1 MDFFT
6 PYLPIY
12 KNRQANRI
20 AQAFFA
26 WYMGIDLDKKRRFI
40 MRIKLTAL
48 ICFITCLHIYAAGYG
63 QSITLSVKNA
73 SLQLVLDKIEKQSG
87 YNLWVQTELLKKSNK
102 VSLAVKNKPLDA
114 VLKDVFKDQ
123 TLSYAIVGKTI
134 VVKNKVEEQNNIFG
148 GPLMVFVNIEGKIVD
163 SKGAPLPGASVK
175 VKGTTKATTAN
186 TEGKF
191 SLVADK
197 NDVLLI
203 SFVGYKTKEVP
214 LNGQSTLTIQ
224 LEESAAELSDFVVVG
239 YGSTKKVNLTG
250 AVSTVSGDVLK
261 DRPISNIA
269 QGLQGVIPNLTITN
283 FSGQPGRTSDLNI
296 RGYESINGGSP
307 LIVIDGVPTTSNSSL
322 YSLNPQD
329 VENITVLKDA
339 ASAAIYGGRATFGVI
354 LITTKSG
361 KFNSGLNIEFSS
373 NFSDKRLTELPNI
386 VTDPATVMR
395 VKNEGYKAYYG
406 TDLYNQTFMDYA
418 NKRSAD
424 PSLPPYYID
433 PADPTKYVYV
443 GSTNWFDELFRKNT
457 PTWDN
462 NLSIRG
468 GTEKVTYN
476 VSAGYLRQEGLFEG
490 NPDVYS
496 RYSLRSKT
504 EFKATSWLKLGNTT
518 QLSRTGYKYPT
529 LWNGPSRGDLFHA
542 IGRIPSFEIVN
553 NPNGSY
559 TANGVL
565 LGYLNDGG
573 RGESQKNDYLTTF
586 EAQTNFFKNSLR
598 VTTNYTFQSVNG
610 NFLDPYI
617 PLEYQYANPNVNIQD
632 GQSGL
637 GQGYNTSK
645 YNVFN
650 VFGEYEKNFGKHN
663 VKAMA
668 GYSQEGYHEDS
679 NSIFRN
685 DLISSNTPNIG
696 LALGNPSYT
705 STAGEWALRSQ
716 FFRVNYA
723 YDNKYLLEINGR
735 RDGSSRFPVDDRYVF
750 LPSGSIGWRV
760 SEENF
765 FKGLKPAI
773 SDFKLRFS
781 YGSLGNQTVSKAG
794 SSDPDYYPYI
804 PLMSSSSKIT
814 NILGGN
820 QPPAVYAPGLVSP
833 SLTWERQYT
842 KNWGTD
848 IALMGNKLNIS
859 YDYYIRDVKDMLTSS
874 RQLPAVLGTPPPRT
888 NAADLRT
895 RGWELALNY
904 NNKFN
909 LASSDFKYNFRF
921 VLADNYTVITKFDNP
936 NGNIGEYYVGKRIG
950 EIWGMETEGLFQSDA
965 EVAAHADQSA
975 VDGYYGFHAGD
986 PKYRDLNGDGKINIG
1001 KLTLGDHGDLKVIGN
1016 REARY
1021 TYGISGGFNWKGFDM
1036 SFFLQGVA
1044 KRDFWLG
1051 TSSYFW
1057 GTYRAPWEHVYQHQ
1071 LDNMWSPE
1079 NPDAYFPRYAAW
1091 RTGDIAEW
1099 RDLDVVQTRYLQDAS
1114 YLRLK
1119 NLTIGYRLP
1128 EKLVKR
1134 IGLKSFRFYLSGE
1147 NIGEINNIK
1156 FKVLDPETLGGDG
1169 SSSWGTGKSYP
1180 FQRSYSAGINV
1191 TL

>member
-12 KNRQANRI
+12 KNKVANRS
-20 AQAFFA
+20 AQGFLA
-26 WYMGIDLDKKRRFI
+26 WYMGICPDRKRRFI
-40 MRIKLTAL
+40 MRIKLVAL
-48 ICFITCLHIYAAGYG
+48 ICFVTCLHTYAAGYG
-63 QSITLSVKNA
+63 QNITLTVKNV
-73 SLQLVLDKIEKQSG
+73 SLELVLDKIKKQSG
-87 YNLWVQTELLKKSNK
+87 YDLWVQTELLKRGNR
-102 VSLAVKNKPLDA
+102 VSLNVKDKSLDL
-114 VLKDVFKDQ
+114 VLNDVFRDQ
-123 TLSYAIVGKTI
+123 SLSYAIIGKTI
-134 VVKNKVEEQNNIFG
+134 VVKT
-148 GPLMVFVNIEGKIVD
+148 KIVD
-163 SKGAPLPGASVK
+163 QTNTLGIPLMAFISINGSVVDNKGIALQGASVK
-175 VKGTTKATTAN
+175 VKGTKNATTTN
-186 TEGKF
+186 SEGKF
-191 SLVADK
+191 SIVADK
-197 NDVLLI
+197 TDVLII
-203 SFVGYKTKEVP
+203 SFIGYVTKEVP
-214 LNGQSTLTIQ
+214 LNGQSSVTIQ
-224 LEESAAELSDFVVVG
+224 LEESSADLGEFVVVG

-250 AVSTVSGDVLK
+250 AISTVSGDVLK

-283 FSGQPGRTSDLNI
+283 FSGEPGRTSDLNI

-307 LIVIDGVPTTSNSSL
+307 LIVIDGVPTTSNNSL
-322 YSLNPQD
+322 YALNPQD
-329 VENITVLKDA
+329 VESITVLKDA

-361 KFNSGLNIEFSS
+361 KFNSGLAVEFSS
-373 NFSDKRLTELPNI
+373 NFSAKKLTQLPNI
-386 VTDPATVMR
+386 VTDPATVAR

-418 NKRSAD
+418 NRRSAD
-424 PSLPPYYID
+424 PGLAPYFV
-433 PADPTKYVYV
+433 DPTDPNKYIYV
-443 GSTNWFDELFRKNT
+443 GSTNWFDELFRSST

-462 NLSIRG
+462 NLSVRG
-468 GTEKVTYN
+468 GSERVTYS

-496 RYSLRSKT
+496 RYTLRGKT
-504 EFKATSWLKLGNTT
+504 EFKLTSWLKLSNNS
-518 QLSRTGYKYPT
+518 QFSRTGYNYPT

-542 IGRIPSFEIVN
+542 IGRQPSFEIIN

-559 TANGVL
+559 TPTGVL
-565 LGYLNDGG
+565 LGYLKDGG

-586 EAQTNFFKNSLR
+586 EAQAGFLKNSLR
-598 VTTNYTFQSVNG
+598 VTTNYTFQTVNG
-610 NFLDPYI
+610 NYQDPYI
-617 PLEYQYANPNVNIQD
+617 PLYYQNANPNLSIQD

-650 VFGEYEKNFGKHN
+650 LFGEYEKDFGKHN
-663 VKAMA
+663 LKAML
-668 GYSQEGYHEDS
+668 GYSQEEFHEDETT
-679 NSIFRN
+679 IFRN
-685 DLISSNTPNIG
+685 DLISTNTPNIG
-696 LALGNPSYT
+696 LALGDPVYT
-705 STAGEWALRSQ
+705 SPAGEWGLKSQ
-716 FFRVNYA
+716 FFRLNYA

-735 RDGSSRFPVDDRYVF
+735 RDGSSRFPTDDRYVF

-781 YGSLGNQTVSKAG
+781 YGSLGNQTVNKPG
-794 SSDPDYYPYI
+794 TDDPDYYPYI
-804 PLMSSSSKIT
+804 PMLPSLSQIT
-814 NILGGN
+814 NILGGKR
-820 QPPAVYAPGLVSP
+820 PPAVYSPGLVSP

-848 IALMGNKLNIS
+848 IAFMNNKLNLS
-859 YDYYIRDVKDMLTSS
+859 FDYYIREVKDMLTAS
-874 RQLPAVLGTPPPRT
+874 RQLPAVLGTDPPRT
-888 NAADLRT
+888 NAADLKT

-909 LASSDFKYNFRF
+909 LSSSDFNYNFRF

-936 NGNIGEYYVGKRIG
+936 NGNISEYYVGKRIG

-975 VDGYYGFHAGD
+975 VNGYYGFKAGD
-986 PKYRDLNGDGKINIG
+986 PKYRDLNGDGKIDIG
-1001 KLTLGDHGDLKVIGN
+1001 KRTLGDHGDLKIIGN
-1016 REARY
+1016 DEARY

-1044 KRDFWLG
+1044 KRDYWLRS
-1051 TSSYFW
+1051 TSYFW

-1071 LDNMWSPE
+1071 IDNMWSPQ
-1079 NPDAYFPRYAAW
+1079 NPNAYFPRYAAW
-1091 RTGDIAEW
+1091 RTGDVGEW
-1099 RDLDVVQTRYLQDAS
+1099 YDLDVVQTRYLQDAS

-1119 NLTIGYRLP
+1119 NLTVGYRLQ

-1134 IGLKSFRFYLSGE
+1134 IGLKSVRFYLSGE

-1169 SSSWGTGKSYP
+1169 SWGTGKSYP

-1191 TL
+1191 TF

>member
-1 MDFFT
+1 MYKFYPKISVQPPRYAVKNLPECNLIKDLFT
-6 PYLPIY
+6 MAEMRKWIMRLNVLAI
-12 KNRQANRI
+12 
-20 AQAFFA
+20 
-26 WYMGIDLDKKRRFI
+26 LLTVFI
-40 MRIKLTAL
+40 MQVSASSLAQR
-48 ICFITCLHIYAAGYG
+48 
-63 QSITLSVKNA
+63 ITLSERNA
-73 SLQLVLDKIEKQSG
+73 KMISVFNKIRTQTG
-87 YNLWVQTELLKKSNK
+87 YDFLFTSVI
-102 VSLAVKNKPLDA
+102 
-114 VLKDVFKDQ
+114 LKDAKKV
-123 TLSYAIVGKTI
+123 TI
-134 VVKNKVEEQNNIFG
+134 DVRNATFEEV
-148 GPLMVFVNIEGKIVD
+148 LGKIFNGQPFEFRIEDKTVILFRKEQPIMFFPKTMISIPID
-163 SKGAPLPGASVK
+163 VSGTITDAKGVPLPGASIK
-175 VKGTTKATTAN
+175 VKGTTRTAMSNSEGRFTIKA
-186 TEGKF
+186 EK
-191 SLVADK
+191 D
-197 NDVLLI
+197 DMLLI
-203 SFVGYKTKEVP
+203 SFIGFKIKEVP
-214 LNGQSTLTIQ
+214 VNGQARLDIQ
-224 LEESAAELSDFVVVG
+224 LDESPADLGELVVVG

-250 AVSTVSGDVLK
+250 AISTVSGDVLK
-261 DRPISNIA
+261 NRPISNIA

-283 FSGQPGRTSDLNI
+283 FSGEPGRTSDLNI

-322 YSLNPQD
+322 YSINPQD
-329 VENITVLKDA
+329 VESITVLKDA

-361 KFNSGLNIEFSS
+361 KFNSGLNVEFSS

-386 VTDPATVMR
+386 VTDPGTVAR

-418 NKRSAD
+418 NQRSAD
-424 PSLPPYYID
+424 PSLPPYYVD
-433 PADPTKYVYV
+433 PADATKYIYV

-476 VSAGYLRQEGLFEG
+476 LSAGYLRQEGLFEG

-496 RYSLRSKT
+496 RYSLRGKT
-504 EFKATSWLKLGNTT
+504 EFKVASWLKLSNTS
-518 QLSRTGYKYPT
+518 QFSRTGYKYPT

-559 TANGVL
+559 TSSGVL
-565 LGYLNDGG
+565 TGYLNDGG

-586 EAQTNFFKNSLR
+586 EGQTNFFNNSLR

-617 PLEYQYANPNVNIQD
+617 PLYYQNANPNVSIQD

-650 VFGEYEKNFGKHN
+650 LFGEYEKNFGKHN
-663 VKAMA
+663 IKAMV
-668 GYSQEGYHEDS
+668 GYSQEEFHEDY

-685 DLISSNTPNIG
+685 DLISTSTPNIG
-696 LALGNPSYT
+696 LALGDPNYI

-716 FFRVNYA
+716 FFRLNYA
-723 YDNKYLLEINGR
+723 YNNKYLLEINGR

-765 FKGLKPAI
+765 FSGLKPAF

-781 YGSLGNQTVSKAG
+781 YGSLGNQTVNKAG
-794 SSDPDYYPYI
+794 TDTPDYYPYV
-804 PLMSSSSKIT
+804 PLLSSTSKMT
-814 NILGGN
+814 NVLGGI
-820 QPPAVYAPGLVSP
+820 QPPAVYSPGLVSP

-848 IALMGNKLNIS
+848 MAFFNNKLNIS

-874 RQLPAVLGTPPPRT
+874 RQLPAVLGTAPPRT

-895 RGWELALNY
+895 KGWELALTY
-904 NNKFN
+904 SNNFK
-909 LASSDFKYNFRF
+909 LASDDFNYNFRF
-921 VLADNYTVITKFDNP
+921 VMADNYTVITKFDNP

-975 VDGYYGFHAGD
+975 VDGYYGFKAGD

-1001 KLTLGDHGDLKVIGN
+1001 KQTLGDHGDLKIIGN
-1016 REARY
+1016 NEARY

-1044 KRDFWLG
+1044 KRDYWLG
-1051 TSSYFW
+1051 STSYFW

-1071 LDNMWSPE
+1071 IDNMWTPE
-1079 NPDAYFPRYAAW
+1079 NPNAYFPRYAAW
-1091 RTGDIAEW
+1091 RTGDIADW

-1119 NLTIGYRLP
+1119 NLTIGYKLP
-1128 EKLVKR
+1128 EKLVSGL
-1134 IGLKSFRFYLSGE
+1134 GLKAFRFYVSGE

-1169 SSSWGTGKSYP
+1169 SWGTGKSYP

-1191 TL
+1191 TF